1 MQRDDKLR
9 EAGAVVVEI
18 PTDISESPYSGDE
31 KRVSAAGERDSCWAK
46 DLLVKESVIK
56 SKWHWCNTETI

>member
-31 KRVSAAGERDSCWAK
+31 KRVSAAGETAAGLKISW
-46 DLLVKESVIK
+46 
-56 SKWHWCNTETI
+56 